1 MPHTAWTALGCCLT
15 LALTAGE
22 PFLDLSYEQAHQ
34 RAKDESKLLL
44 VDATATWCPP
54 CKKMEKDT
62 WPTEPV
68 RAWLAKHAVA
78 IQIDVDEQQ
87 ELARSLK
94 IEAMPTVIAFK
105 DGAEFDRVVGYK
117 GPDDLLAWLETVR
130 AGRRSGDEV
139 RERSASLATSDDID
153 ARYDV
158 AKDLLRQR
166 EYEAASKHYLWLWK
180 NTRSGPKYAG
190 VRLSF
195 MLSDI
200 HRLCDAYE
208 PAREAFTAYHDVL
221 DAKLRSSGS
230 IDMDDWSEW
239 FALGREFEDDRRV
252 LTYFDEK
259 RGEDGRLPWP
269 GPRGFLG
276 EYVDQQ
282 VFDVLVQHGRFA
294 DAGRML
300 GDLEAG
306 ARKKVGESRTLRM
319 FSKGMDSSDS
329 LSDMARERLQDDLSR
344 FHGAALASG
353 QPDAAASIARML
365 LEEYD
370 DAASRVALVK
380 MAVAVGRAGPEHV
393 AWLDEAERSGAD
405 VADLRTQLESA
416 GAAPR

>member
-1 MPHTAWTALGCCLT
+1 MLHTIRASLVGALL
-15 LALTAGE
+15 LAAVPGE

-34 RAKDESKLLL
+34 RAKDEGKLLL

-62 WPTEPV
+62 WPAEPV
-68 RAWLAKHAVA
+68 RAWLSEHAVP
-78 IQIDVDEQQ
+78 IQIDVDEEQ
-87 ELARSLK
+87 ELSRSLK

-117 GPDDLLAWLETVR
+117 GPDDLLAWLEGVR
-130 AGRRSGDEV
+130 AGRRSGDAV
-139 RERSASLATSDDID
+139 RERAATLATSDDID

-166 EYEAASKHYLWLWK
+166 DYEAAAKHYLWLWK
-180 NTRSGPKYAG
+180 NTRSGPRYAG

-208 PAREAFTAYHDVL
+208 PAREAFAAYHDVL

-239 FALGREFEDDRRV
+239 FALGREFDDDRRV
-252 LTYFDEK
+252 LSYFDQK
-259 RGEDGRLPWP
+259 RSEDGRLPWA

-276 EYVDQQ
+276 DYVDQQ
-282 VFDVLVQHGRFA
+282 VFEVLIKHDRFA

-300 GDLEAG
+300 GDLETA
-306 ARKKVGESRTLRM
+306 ARKKLAESRTIRM
-319 FSKGMDSSDS
+319 FSKGMDESIA
-329 LSDMARERLQDDLSR
+329 DMSRRRLQEDLSR
-344 FHGAALASG
+344 IHAAALATRQAES
-353 QPDAAASIARML
+353 AAAVARML

-370 DAASRVALVK
+370 DADSRTELVK
-380 MAVAVGRAGPEHV
+380 MAVAVGRAGPEHT
-393 AWLDEAERSGAD
+393 AWLDEAEQRGAD
-405 VADLRTQLESA
+405 VADLRAQIETL
-416 GAAPR
+416 GTAPR